1 MVDITWEG
9 DMMGFSEQLRMAS
22 EPYWTEAINHRFVKE
37 LLAGT
42 VADSVM
48 SRYLIQDH
56 RFIDNFLILLGA
68 ALSSA
73 DRFASRIV
81 LGRFIGMISSDE
93 NDYFQRAF
101 SALGVTE
108 DERMGQPDGAPTQGL
123 KAIMRE
129 AAETGLYA
137 VTLSVLAVAEG
148 VYMDWGLGA
157 TQPYPENFVHAE
169 WITLHNNPYFCGFVA
184 FLRNELDRLGP
195 ENAELCR
202 TYFIR
207 TVQLEKAFFD
217 DAYKPDVSQGFSMA
231 CYAPV

>member
-1 MVDITWEG
+1 
-9 DMMGFSEQLRMAS
+9 
-22 EPYWTEAINHRFVKE
+22 
-37 LLAGT
+37 
-42 VADSVM
+42 M

-73 DRFASRIV
+73 DRFASRVV
-81 LGRFIGMISSDE
+81 LGRFIGMISSEE
-93 NDYFQRAF
+93 NDYFQRSF

-108 DERMGQPDGAPTQGL
+108 AERAGQPDGEPTKGL

-129 AAETGLYA
+129 AVETGLYA
-137 VTLSVLAVAEG
+137 ATLSVLAVAEG
-148 VYMDWGLGA
+148 VYMDWGLRA

-169 WITLHNNPYFCGFVA
+169 WITLHNKPDFCEFVA
-184 FLRNELDRLGP
+184 FLRSELDRVGP

-202 TYFIR
+202 NYFIR